1 MSAGTQLDKKT
12 ALADRENPMAA
23 GVTKAG
29 LSAWARRTH
38 LARKL
43 AYALTVAAAI
53 SGIATYVAL
62 SRSSP
67 LGPDPDTILVLLNID
82 LIILLTLGAV
92 VARRIVQVWI
102 ERRRGSAGSRLHVRL
117 VMLFS
122 LVAVT
127 PAIVVAVASVLFL
140 NFGVQAWFSDRVRTA
155 LSESLAV
162 ADAYLEEHQQTI
174 RADILAMGHDLIREN
189 PAIWNDRDLLDR
201 VLSAHAS
208 LRGLPEAV
216 IFDGS
221 TQVIGRSGLS
231 YALEFDPVPVWAIEK
246 AREGEVAIM
255 TNDREDRVRALVQLD
270 RLVDTFLYVGRFVDA
285 SVINH
290 VERTQEA
297 VSVYQQ
303 LEGRRSGLQINF
315 AMMFAVLALLLL
327 LAAVWVGLM
336 FATQLA
342 RPVSALIEAAER
354 VRTGDLS
361 ARVAESEPE
370 DELGSL
376 SRAFNRMTS
385 QLETQRQELVEAN
398 QQLDLRRR
406 FTEAV
411 LGGVSAGVIGLD
423 RDGQINLPNR
433 SASALLSTDIA
444 AEIGH
449 PLRKIAPEFAG
460 LIRLARQ
467 RTQGFAEAQI
477 KVERAGRSRTFLA
490 RATVERSAGGI
501 VGYVVTFDDISEL
514 LSAQR
519 KAAWAD
525 VARRI
530 AHEIK
535 NPLTPIQLSAERL
548 KRKYLDEI
556 KSDPETFVACTD
568 TIVRQVGDIGR
579 MVDEFSAFARM
590 PAPVMKVENLGE
602 VCREAFYLQRTA
614 NPEIAYTIE
623 GDDAEVP
630 LRCDRRQVTQALTNL
645 LQNAADSIDGRE
657 STDGG
662 AGGESLPKGRIELA
676 VLTDRGDVEIAV
688 RDNGRGLPKE
698 ERDRLTEPYVT
709 TRAKGTGLGLAIVKK
724 IMEDH
729 AGDLMLADRPEGG
742 AEVRLVFDVGGDK
755 AAKDKRRQEQQS
767 ERKSKTASHVT

>member
-1 MSAGTQLDKKT
+1 MSADSRP
-12 ALADRENPMAA
+12 DSEIAA
-23 GVTKAG
+23 PSG
-29 LSAWARRTH
+29 LSKRGHRLQAWAVRTH
-38 LARKL
+38 LARTL
-43 AYALTVAAAI
+43 AYALTIAAGI
-53 SGIATYVAL
+53 SGVATYVAL
-62 SRSSP
+62 TRPSP
-67 LGPDPDTILVLLNID
+67 PDQSIVLILLNID
-82 LIILLTLGAV
+82 LVILLALGAV
-92 VARRIVQVWI
+92 VARRIVQVWT
-102 ERRRGSAGSRLHVRL
+102 ERRRGLAGARLHIRL

-122 LVAVT
+122 IVAVT

-162 ADAYLEEHQQTI
+162 ADAYLGEHQQTI
-174 RADILAMGHDLIREN
+174 RADVLAMAHDLTREN
-189 PAIWNDRDLLDR
+189 PVIWKDRALLDR

-216 IFDGS
+216 IIDGS
-221 TQVIGRSGLS
+221 TQVIARSGLS
-231 YALEFDPVPVWAIEK
+231 FALEFDPVPGWALEK
-246 AREGEVAIM
+246 AREGEVAVM
-255 TNDREDRVRALVQLD
+255 TNDSEDRVRALVRLD
-270 RLVDTFLYVGRFVDA
+270 PLVDTFLYVGRFVDA

-290 VERTQEA
+290 VQRTQEA
-297 VSVYQQ
+297 VAAYVD
-303 LEGRRSGLQINF
+303 LEETRWDLQINF
-315 AMMFAVLALLLL
+315 AMMFTVLALLLL
-327 LAAVWVGLM
+327 LAAVWVGLT

-354 VRTGDLS
+354 VRGGDLS
-361 ARVAESEPE
+361 ARVIESEPE
-370 DELGSL
+370 DELGTL

-423 RDGQINLPNR
+423 RDAQINLPNR
-433 SASALLSTDIA
+433 SASTLLSMEIEG
-444 AEIGH
+444 EIGK
-449 PLRKIAPEFAG
+449 PLNQVVPEFG
-460 LIRLARQ
+460 ELIRLAHQ
-467 RTQGFAEAQI
+467 RSQGFSEAQI
-477 KVERAGRSRTFLA
+477 KVERAGRARTFLA
-490 RATVERSAGGI
+490 RATVERSAGDV

-548 KRKYLDEI
+548 KRKYLGEI
-556 KSDPETFVACTD
+556 TSDKETFVACTD

-590 PAPVMKVENLGE
+590 PAPVVKVENLGE
-602 VCREAFYLQRTA
+602 VCRDAFFLQRTA
-614 NPEIAYTIE
+614 NSEIGYTIT
-623 GDDAEVP
+623 GADAEVTV
-630 LRCDRRQVTQALTNL
+630 RCDRRQITQALTNL
-645 LQNAADSIDGRE
+645 LQNAVDSIEGRE
-657 STDGG
+657 LRD
-662 AGGESLPKGRIELA
+662 EDPPKGMIELA
-676 VLTDRGDVEIAV
+676 VVAEEGNIEIVV
-688 RDNGRGLPKE
+688 RDNGRGLPAD

-729 AGDLMLADRPEGG
+729 AGDLILEDRPGGG
-742 AEVRLVFDVGGDK
+742 AQVRLVFDVGGKK
-755 AAKDKRRQEQQS
+755 AVADERRREEQS
-767 ERKSKTASHVT
+767 ERKSKIASHVT